1 MEFALLLKIQLKTD
15 IIDKLNVKIGENQV
29 L

>member
-15 IIDKLNVKIGENQV
+15 IIGKLNVKIGEIQV